1 MGTPSLLVPGQA
13 ELVVLAAP
21 DGSPIGTQ
29 RKVDVHHGDTPLHLA
44 FSLYLFDDA
53 GRVLVTRRALS
64 KLTWPGVWTNSCCGH
79 PGPGESVEH
88 AIGRR
93 LQVELGLAAE
103 GVHCVL
109 PDFRY
114 RARDA
119 SGVWENEI
127 CPVYA
132 GRLTADAAITANPRE
147 VCEWAWSPWSDLR
160 AAVSATPFVFSPWA
174 VEQVGQLPGLPQ

>member
-1 MGTPSLLVPGQA
+1 MNTPSLLAPGQA
-13 ELVVLAAP
+13 ELVVLADD
-21 DGSPIGTQ
+21 DGHPIGTQ
-29 RKVDVHHGDTPLHLA
+29 RKADVHHADTPLPLA

-79 PGPGESVEH
+79 PGPGETAEH
-88 AIGRR
+88 ALDRR
-93 LQVELGLAAE
+93 LHVELGLRASD
-103 GVHCVL
+103 VRCVL

-127 CPVYA
+127 CPVFV
-132 GRLTADAAITANPRE
+132 GRLPPGEVVAANPRE
-147 VCEWAWSPWSDLR
+147 VCEWAWTPWSDLR
-160 AAVSATPFVFSPWA
+160 AAASAAPFAFSPWA
-174 VEQVGQLPGLPQ
+174 VEQLAIGWTI